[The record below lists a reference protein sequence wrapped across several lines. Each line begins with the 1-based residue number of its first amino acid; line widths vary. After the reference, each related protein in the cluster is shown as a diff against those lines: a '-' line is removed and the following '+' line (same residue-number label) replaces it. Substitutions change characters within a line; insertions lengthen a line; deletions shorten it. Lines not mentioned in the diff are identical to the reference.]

1 MVWLRWLTYLIYK
14 DFNLFILKI
23 LGVKD
28 KVFGK
33 VHLLTKKKLGMIIKD
48 WKKDLSIVSNL
59 MEIGGWDLKTGRQI
73 SIEFIFVKFSQAP
86 GLSFQLQVNGKA
98 IQLEEVILIYML
110 IRSNMKRTKIN
121 KQQYWTLMIVGLIIL
136 NLD

>member
-1 MVWLRWLTYLIYK
+1 M
-14 DFNLFILKI
+14 KI
-23 LGVKD
+23 
-28 KVFGK
+28 
-33 VHLLTKKKLGMIIKD
+33 
-48 WKKDLSIVSNL
+48 
-59 MEIGGWDLKTGRQI
+59 GRQI

>member
-48 WKKDLSIVSNL
+48 
-59 MEIGGWDLKTGRQI
+59 
-73 SIEFIFVKFSQAP
+73 
-86 GLSFQLQVNGKA
+86 
-98 IQLEEVILIYML
+98 
-110 IRSNMKRTKIN
+110 
-121 KQQYWTLMIVGLIIL
+121 
-136 NLD
+136 